1 MNIAVFGM
9 GYVGCVTAA
18 CLAESGHN
26 VIGVDVSAD
35 KVATINAGKSPIVED
50 RIEDMLTQA
59 VSRGALRASM
69 DAALAIRE
77 TELSLVC
84 VGTPSQANG
93 SLDLSAVLAV
103 SEQIGGLLKGKDS
116 YHCVVFR
123 STVLPGTVRTVLI
136 PALEAASGKRANV
149 DFDVC
154 MNPEFLREGSSVAD
168 FYHPPFVIIGAETA
182 RGGDAVAR
190 MYAGIEAPM
199 ERTSYE
205 VSELVKY
212 ACNNFHAL
220 KVTFANEIGAL
231 CKGLGIDSHRV
242 MQLFT
247 MDRKLNVSPAYLKPG
262 FAFGGPCLPKDLRAV
277 LHKARE
283 LDVPVP
289 LLTSVLESNRVQME
303 RVVERILATRDKRV
317 GVLGLSFK
325 PGTDDLRESPIVS
338 LIETLVGKGCQV
350 KVYDPDVLLSRIFGA
365 NKRFIDRELPHIGA
379 LLAADI
385 DDVLSVSEVIVV
397 AKPSSEFATALTPH
411 VGNKTIFDLVRLPLP
426 EAVGRHRYEG
436 ISW

>member
-35 KVATINAGKSPIVED
+35 KVATINAGKSPIVEN
-50 RIEDMLTQA
+50 RIEDMLAQA
-59 VSRGALRASM
+59 VGRRALRATM
-69 DAALAIRE
+69 DAGLAIRE
-77 TELSLVC
+77 SELSLVC

-103 SEQIGGLLKGKDS
+103 SEQIGRFLKGKDS

-123 STVLPGTVRTVLI
+123 STVLPGTVRTALI

-168 FYHPPFVIIGAETA
+168 FYQPPFVIIGEETA

-190 MYAGIEAPM
+190 MYAGIDAPV

-231 CKGLGIDSHRV
+231 CNGLGIDSHRV

-247 MDRKLNVSPAYLKPG
+247 LDRKLNVSPAYLKPG

-289 LLTSVLESNRVQME
+289 LLASVLESNRVHME
-303 RVVERILATRDKRV
+303 RVVDRILAARDKRV

-350 KVYDPDVLLSRIFGA
+350 KVYDPDVLLSRIIGA

-379 LLAADI
+379 LLAADV
-385 DDVLSVSEVIVV
+385 DALLQVSEVIVV
-397 AKPSSEFATALTPH
+397 AKPSPEFATALAPH
-411 VGNKTIFDLVRLPLP
+411 LGTKMIFDLVRLPLP
-426 EAVGRHRYEG
+426 EGLPRHRYEG

>member
-50 RIEDMLTQA
+50 RIEDMLAQA
-59 VSRGALRASM
+59 VSRGALRATT
-69 DAALAIRE
+69 DATGAIQE

-93 SLDLSAVLAV
+93 SLDLAAVLAV

-123 STVLPGTVRTVLI
+123 STVLPGTVRTALI
-136 PALEAASGKRANV
+136 PALEAASGKQANV

-168 FYHPPFVIIGAETA
+168 FYHPPFVIIGAETT

-190 MYAGIEAPM
+190 MYAGIEAPV

-289 LLTSVLESNRVQME
+289 MLASVLESNRVQME
-303 RVVERILATRDKRV
+303 RVVDRILAAKDKRV

-325 PGTDDLRESPIVS
+325 PGTDDLRESPIVT
-338 LIETLVGKGCQV
+338 LVETLVGKGCQV

-385 DDVLSVSEVIVV
+385 DDVLQVSEVIVV
-397 AKPSSEFATALTPH
+397 AKASPEFSTALAAH
-411 VGNKTIFDLVRLPLP
+411 VGTKTIFDLVRLPLP

>member
-35 KVATINAGKSPIVED
+35 KVATIKAGKSPIVED

-59 VSRGALRASM
+59 VSRGALRATM
-69 DAALAIRE
+69 DAAAAIRE

-116 YHCVVFR
+116 HHCVVFR

-190 MYAGIEAPM
+190 MYAGIEAPV

-220 KVTFANEIGAL
+220 KVTFANEVGAL

-289 LLTSVLESNRVQME
+289 LLASVLESNRVQME
-303 RVVERILATRDKRV
+303 RVVDRILAAKDKRV

-325 PGTDDLRESPIVS
+325 PGTDDLRESPIVG

-379 LLAADI
+379 LLASDI
-385 DDVLSVSEVIVV
+385 DDVLQVSEVIVV
-397 AKPSSEFATALTPH
+397 AKPSPEFAAALAAH
-411 VGNKTIFDLVRLPLP
+411 VGNKMIFDLVRLPLP
-426 EAVGRHRYEG
+426 EALGRHRYEG